1 METNNKLSIDTSTWN
16 VKLERRKRGRMKIS
30 VKLSKEESE
39 GFTAF
44 MQAVKPDHIDDDT
57 FCKVVF
63 LEGIE
68 NMNNKLTQVATDYI
82 EAQKA
87 ELVEKGE
94 LKEDATFDEVQEVI
108 QRLAAEEQLKNIQ
121 EAVSPTESGSDEQG
135 T

>member
-1 METNNKLSIDTSTWN
+1 METNNTLNIDTSTWKC
-16 VKLERRKRGRMKIS
+16 KLERRKRGRMKIS

-39 GFTAF
+39 GFTSF
-44 MQAVKPDHIDDDT
+44 MNAVKPDHIDDNT

-87 ELVEKGE
+87 ELVEKGL

-108 QRLAAEEQLKNIQ
+108 QRLAAEEQLKAIQ
-121 EAVSPTESGSDEQG
+121 ESVEANDESGTEQA
-135 T
+135 